1 MTRTSTSPRRRR
13 DRASCSSATAG
24 SRSSRSRAASRCWP
38 TTSGRTRSCGPPII
52 RTRTAS
58 SRARPRCSANGSG
71 GCPPRRSTRCSP
83 AAPSASTALAEA
95 IRIGVLNFVHETVTF
110 LPNDTSLDDFV
121 HDGSPASGEALLA
134 WEPRSYM
141 GGFVKVAR
149 EHAGVELVG
158 IESPLWPRTGT
169 GSGWITTKAYEHFVG
184 RMLAELEAGGRW
196 HGVYL
201 ALHGAMGVRGVARPE
216 ADIARRVRQVVGR
229 DAFIAGTFDP
239 HGNED
244 AEFLSQA
251 DFAFCAKYFPH
262 YDSRLQGER
271 AARMLIRAIR
281 GDYTP
286 ATATVK
292 VPILTATVLQWTG
305 ASPWM
310 DLVQRAL
317 TWEAREPDL
326 YMNVFFGFP
335 FADVPDV
342 GMTIQAM
349 ANGKPEL
356 ARKAAEDVA
365 TWAWR
370 RREALLKTATVHPIA
385 EGVKLAKEAMARDAW
400 PVVLADHSDR
410 SGSATWVLQQV
421 IAQDLA
427 DVLIATISDR
437 AAVEAVVA
445 KGLKAGDPFDIDV
458 GGLADES
465 AGQPVRIEGTITGV
479 AQIAGTRWVSVA
491 FGRGNV
497 VLLSEYLTQVMDPLD
512 LAAAPGFTIDQ
523 FKIFAIKSRVHFRR
537 GFDDSGFAKTI
548 LLTEPEQPF
557 LGTVRLEA
565 LPYRNVDISKFYP
578 YGDVSFP

>member
-1 MTRTSTSPRRRR
+1 MT
-13 DRASCSSATAG
+13 
-24 SRSSRSRAASRCWP
+24 
-38 TTSGRTRSCGPPII
+38 
-52 RTRTAS
+52 
-58 SRARPRCSANGSG
+58 
-71 GCPPRRSTRCSP
+71 
-83 AAPSASTALAEA
+83 EA
-95 IRIGVLNFVHETVTF
+95 IRIAVLNFVHETVTF
-110 LPNDTSLDDFV
+110 LPNDTALDDFV
-121 HDGSPASGEALLA
+121 HDGSPARGEALLA

-169 GSGWITTKAYEHFVG
+169 GSGWITTEAYEHFLG
-184 RMLAELEAGGRW
+184 RMIAELKNGERW

-216 ADIARRVRQVVGR
+216 ADTAHRVREVVGR

-244 AEFLSQA
+244 VEFLRQA

-317 TWEAREPDL
+317 VWEAREADVYVNL
-326 YMNVFFGFP
+326 FFGFP

-342 GMTIQAM
+342 GMTVQVLTN
-349 ANGKPEL
+349 ANPEL
-356 ARKAAEDVA
+356 AAKIGRDMAE
-365 TWAWR
+365 TIWR
-370 RREALLKTATVHPIA
+370 QREALLTTTRVHTIP
-385 EGVKLAKEAMARDAW
+385 EGVALAKQAVQSGAT

-410 SGSATWVLQQV
+410 SGCATWLLREI
-421 IAQDLA
+421 IAQDLS
-427 DVLIATISDR
+427 DTLIATIAD
-437 AAVEAVVA
+437 AAATA
-445 KGLKAGDPFDIDV
+445 RLKAHGAKAGD
-458 GGLADES
+458 
-465 AGQPVRIEGTITGV
+465 
-479 AQIAGTRWVSVA
+479 
-491 FGRGNV
+491 
-497 VLLSEYLTQVMDPLD
+497 
-512 LAAAPGFTIDQ
+512 
-523 FKIFAIKSRVHFRR
+523 
-537 GFDDSGFAKTI
+537 
-548 LLTEPEQPF
+548 
-557 LGTVRLEA
+557 
-565 LPYRNVDISKFYP
+565 
-578 YGDVSFP
+578 